1 MLNTN
6 ENKFDLLLSIRYI
19 INIYY
24 SLGKIVDINNNN
36 NKDLSEE
43 ILITLRQIVRAMSI
57 YSKSLDK
64 HYGLTS
70 PQLIILQELSH
81 SKQIAI
87 GEIARKISLSQATVT
102 DIIDRLLI
110 KGLVTRTK
118 NSLDRRQVLVKITSD
133 GINIINK
140 SPSLLQKEFLIEF
153 DKLQKWEQHL
163 LLSSVER
170 IASMMKTKDYLKD
183 SIKMSSKHDEF
194 KKTKNNR

>member
-1 MLNTN
+1 M
-6 ENKFDLLLSIRYI
+6 
-19 INIYY
+19 
-24 SLGKIVDINNNN
+24 DISNST

-43 ILITLRQIVRAMSI
+43 ILINLRQISRAMSI

-70 PQLIILQELSH
+70 PQLLILHELFQSD
-81 SKQIAI
+81 QIAI

-102 DIIDRLLI
+102 DIIDRLEI

-118 NSLDRRQVLVKITSD
+118 NSLDRRQVLIKITSN
-133 GINIINK
+133 GKNIINK
-140 SPSLLQKEFLIEF
+140 KPSLLQKEFLLEF

-170 IASMMKTKDYLKD
+170 IASMMKTESYLKD
-183 SIKMSSKHDEF
+183 SMKISLKNVNFEKE
-194 KKTKNNR
+194 KTSL